1 MGIPP
6 LGKINIVV
14 VVVIHYRQCSRTG
27 ENSFVQHM
35 SVEKLKWSNLQ
46 AKETSSLAKLIAK
59 TCFSCLNS

>member
-27 ENSFVQHM
+27 ENSFVQQM
-35 SVEKLKWSNLQ
+35 SLEVVEPASKGDKQ
-46 AKETSSLAKLIAK
+46 PGQV
-59 TCFSCLNS
+59 NSKGTFQLSE